1 MKKEKE
7 KPNEPKA
14 PKLEDILLNLDKRIN
29 DQGEELKKTQSQF
42 GEIVKAQQEALLA
55 IQAQAAPVVDE
66 RSQSELNKPITK
78 GDILPLIKEFM
89 GFYRSQQGGGQ
100 DPKIAMALEMQE
112 KMFSIFYEKV
122 MKSIVGTSSGSEA
135 GVA

>member
-7 KPNEPKA
+7 KNEQKA

-78 GDILPLIKEFM
+78 GDILPMIKEFM
-89 GFYRSQQGGGQ
+89 SLYRSQQGGSQ
-100 DPKIAMALEMQE
+100 DPRIAAALEMQD
-112 KMFSIFYEKV
+112 KMYGLFIEKV
-122 MKSIVGTSSGSEA
+122 MKSIGGSSSGSEA
-135 GVA
+135 GVG